1 MEIDD
6 ELFYISSN
14 VPDMLDKRFSF
25 RNMLEDDSDKYKNS
39 DVQLGYM
46 KGVNDVLNYI
56 RWMANE
62 SNNEEERKV
71 I

>member
-14 VPDMLDKRFSF
+14 VPDLLAKRFSF

-56 RWMANE
+56 RWMVNE
-62 SNNEEERKV
+62 SDDTEERKG

>member
-14 VPDMLDKRFSF
+14 VPDMLAKRFSF
-25 RNMLEDDSDKYKNS
+25 RNMLEDDKYKNS

-62 SNNEEERKV
+62 SDNEEERKV

>member
-14 VPDMLDKRFSF
+14 VPDMLTKRFSF
-25 RNMLEDDSDKYKNS
+25 RNMLEDDKYKNS

>member
-14 VPDMLDKRFSF
+14 VPDMLAKRFSF
-25 RNMLEDDSDKYKNS
+25 RNMLESDDKYKNS

-62 SNNEEERKV
+62 ANDEERKV

>member
-14 VPDMLDKRFSF
+14 VPDMLAKRFSF
-25 RNMLEDDSDKYKNS
+25 RNMLEDDKYKNS

-56 RWMANE
+56 RWLANE
-62 SNNEEERKV
+62 SDNEEERKV

>member
-14 VPDMLDKRFSF
+14 VPDMLAKRFSF
-25 RNMLEDDSDKYKNS
+25 RNMLEDDNKYKNS

>member
-6 ELFYISSN
+6 ELFYVSSN
-14 VPDMLDKRFSF
+14 VPDILARRFSF
-25 RNMLEDDSDKYKNS
+25 RNMLEDDSDKYRNS

-56 RWMANE
+56 RWLANE

>member
-6 ELFYISSN
+6 ELFYVSSN
-14 VPDMLDKRFSF
+14 VPDILARRFSF
-25 RNMLEDDSDKYKNS
+25 RTMLESDDKYRNS

-56 RWMANE
+56 RWMTNE
-62 SNNEEERKV
+62 SDNEEERKV

>member
-14 VPDMLDKRFSF
+14 VPDILTKRFSF
-25 RNMLEDDSDKYKNS
+25 RNMLEDDNKYKNS

-56 RWMANE
+56 RWMTNE
-62 SNNEEERKV
+62 SDNEEERKV
-71 I
+71 S

>member
-1 MEIDD
+1 MEIGD
-6 ELFYISSN
+6 ELFYVSPN
-14 VPDMLDKRFSF
+14 VPDILAKRFSF
-25 RNMLEDDSDKYKNS
+25 RNMLEDDSNKYRNS

-46 KGVNDVLNYI
+46 KGVNDVLNFI

-62 SNNEEERKV
+62 ANDEERKV

>member
-6 ELFYISSN
+6 ELFYVSSN
-14 VPDMLDKRFSF
+14 VPDILARRFSF
-25 RNMLEDDSDKYKNS
+25 RTMLESDDKYKNS

-56 RWMANE
+56 RWMTNE
-62 SNNEEERKV
+62 SDNEEERKV

>member
-14 VPDMLDKRFSF
+14 VPDMLAKRFSF

-62 SNNEEERKV
+62 SDNEEERKV

>member
-14 VPDMLDKRFSF
+14 VPDLLTKRFSF

-62 SNNEEERKV
+62 SDNEEERKV

>member
-14 VPDMLDKRFSF
+14 VPDMLAKRFSF

-62 SNNEEERKV
+62 SDTEEERKV

>member
-6 ELFYISSN
+6 ELFYVSPN
-14 VPDMLDKRFSF
+14 VPDILAKRFSF
-25 RNMLEDDSDKYKNS
+25 RNMLEDDSNKYRNS

-62 SNNEEERKV
+62 SDDEERKV

>member
-14 VPDMLDKRFSF
+14 VPDMLTKRFSF
-25 RNMLEDDSDKYKNS
+25 RNMLEDDSNKYKNS

-56 RWMANE
+56 RWMTNE
-62 SNNEEERKV
+62 SDNEEERKV

>member
-14 VPDMLDKRFSF
+14 VPDMLAKRFSF
-25 RNMLEDDSDKYKNS
+25 RNMLEDDSNKYRNS

-46 KGVNDVLNYI
+46 KGVNDVLNFI

-62 SNNEEERKV
+62 SDAEERKV

>member
-14 VPDMLDKRFSF
+14 VPDMLAKRFSF
-25 RNMLEDDSDKYKNS
+25 RNMLESDDKYKNS

-56 RWMANE
+56 RWMTNE
-62 SNNEEERKV
+62 SDTDEERKV

>member
-14 VPDMLDKRFSF
+14 VPDILTKRFSF
-25 RNMLEDDSDKYKNS
+25 RNMLEDDNKYKNS

-56 RWMANE
+56 RWMTNE
-62 SNNEEERKV
+62 SDNEEERKV

>member
-14 VPDMLDKRFSF
+14 VPDMLAKRFSF
-25 RNMLEDDSDKYKNS
+25 RNMLEDDKYKNS

-56 RWMANE
+56 RWMTNE
-62 SNNEEERKV
+62 SDNEEERKV

>member
-14 VPDMLDKRFSF
+14 VPDMLAKRFSF
-25 RNMLEDDSDKYKNS
+25 RNMLEDDSNKYRNS

-46 KGVNDVLNYI
+46 KGVNDVLNFI
-56 RWMANE
+56 RWMTNE
-62 SNNEEERKV
+62 SDDEERKV

>member
-14 VPDMLDKRFSF
+14 VPDMLTKRFSF
-25 RNMLEDDSDKYKNS
+25 RNMLEDDSNKYKNS

>member
-14 VPDMLDKRFSF
+14 VPDMLAKRFSF
-25 RNMLEDDSDKYKNS
+25 RSMLEDDSNKYRNS

-46 KGVNDVLNYI
+46 KGVNDVLNFI

-62 SNNEEERKV
+62 ANDEERKV

>member
-14 VPDMLDKRFSF
+14 VPDMLAKRVSF
-25 RNMLEDDSDKYKNS
+25 RNMLESDDKYKNS

-62 SNNEEERKV
+62 SDTDEERKV

>member
-6 ELFYISSN
+6 ELFYVSPN
-14 VPDMLDKRFSF
+14 VPDILAKRSSF
-25 RNMLEDDSDKYKNS
+25 RNMLEDDSNKYRNS

-62 SNNEEERKV
+62 SDDEERKV

>member
-14 VPDMLDKRFSF
+14 VPDMLAKRFSF
-25 RNMLEDDSDKYKNS
+25 RNMLESDDKYKNS

-56 RWMANE
+56 RWMTNE

>member
-14 VPDMLDKRFSF
+14 VPDMLAKRFSF
-25 RNMLEDDSDKYKNS
+25 RNMLESDDKYKNS

-62 SNNEEERKV
+62 SDNEEERKV

>member
-14 VPDMLDKRFSF
+14 VPDMLTKRFSF
-25 RNMLEDDSDKYKNS
+25 RNMLEDDKYKNS

-62 SNNEEERKV
+62 SDNEEERKV

>member
-6 ELFYISSN
+6 ELFYVSSN
-14 VPDMLDKRFSF
+14 VPDILARRFSF
-25 RNMLEDDSDKYKNS
+25 RTMLESDDKYRNS

-56 RWMANE
+56 RWLANE

>member
-6 ELFYISSN
+6 ELFYVSHN
-14 VPDMLDKRFSF
+14 VPDILAKRFSF
-25 RNMLEDDSDKYKNS
+25 RNMLEDDSNKYRNS

-46 KGVNDVLNYI
+46 KGVNDVLNFI
-56 RWMANE
+56 RWMTNEAND
-62 SNNEEERKV
+62 EERKV

>member
-14 VPDMLDKRFSF
+14 VPDMLAKRFSF
-25 RNMLEDDSDKYKNS
+25 RNMLESDDKYKNS

-62 SNNEEERKV
+62 SDTDEERKV

>member
-6 ELFYISSN
+6 ELFYVSQN
-14 VPDMLDKRFSF
+14 VPDILAKRFSF
-25 RNMLEDDSDKYKNS
+25 RNMLEEDSNKYRNS

-62 SNNEEERKV
+62 DNDEERKV

>member
-6 ELFYISSN
+6 ELFYISNN
-14 VPDMLDKRFSF
+14 VPDMLAKRFSF
-25 RNMLEDDSDKYKNS
+25 RNMLESDAKYRNS

>member
-14 VPDMLDKRFSF
+14 VPDMLAKRFSF
-25 RNMLEDDSDKYKNS
+25 RNMLESDDKYKNS

>member
-14 VPDMLDKRFSF
+14 VPDILAKRFSF
-25 RNMLEDDSDKYKNS
+25 RSMLEDDSNKYRNS

-46 KGVNDVLNYI
+46 KGVNDVLNFI

-62 SNNEEERKV
+62 ANDEERKV